1 MSAPILE
8 ARQISK
14 AYPGI
19 QALHEVSLVLN
30 AGETLAVIGENGAGK
45 STLMR
50 ILAGVEAP
58 DSGSLIWH
66 GEPFKLSGVQ
76 AAEKNGIVLIH
87 QELNLAENLDIASSI
102 FLGREPTWGGPL
114 RLVNREIYGR
124 ADKLLQ
130 RIGLTLP
137 SNTPVEALSV
147 GQQQLVEIA
156 RALALESRVLI
167 MDEPTSSLTESE
179 TQKLY
184 EVIANLKSHGV
195 GILYITHRLKEVE
208 RLADRVTVLR
218 DGKNAGELSREAITP
233 ERLVRLMVGRDLKQL
248 HHRQHRIDAQ
258 LPSHARPV
266 LQLRQVRWSDQ
277 QPAEGISFAVYPE
290 EILGLAGLVGAGRT
304 ELAEVIF
311 GVRPLLAGSLELD
324 GKPYFP
330 SNARAAIRSGLFLVP
345 EDRRQQGLVLGESI
359 CRNIS
364 LASLDLFQLGRF
376 VARRRELEVAEQKA
390 EQLHIRSRSLH
401 QAVELLSGGN
411 QQKVVLAKGLVRET
425 KLLILDEPTR
435 GVDVGAKAELY
446 ALMDRLAKQRVG
458 ILMISSDM
466 EEVLGMSDRV
476 VVLHEGQLAGELQ
489 GSQLTEEA
497 VMHLATGS
505 SAAA

>member
-8 ARQISK
+8 ARHISK

-19 QALHEVSLVLN
+19 QALHEVSLILHP
-30 AGETLAVIGENGAGK
+30 GEILAVIGENGAGK

-50 ILAGVEAP
+50 ILAGVETP
-58 DSGSLIWH
+58 DSGDLIWH
-66 GEPFKLSGVQ
+66 GELLKLSGVQ
-76 AAEKNGIVLIH
+76 AAEKKGIVLIH

-114 RLVNREIYGR
+114 RLVKGEIYDS

-130 RIGLTLP
+130 RVGLTLP
-137 SNTPVEALSV
+137 SKTPVEALSV

-156 RALALESRVLI
+156 RALAMESHILI

-184 EVIANLKSHGV
+184 QVIANLKSHGV
-195 GILYITHRLKEVE
+195 SILYITHRLKEVE

-258 LPSHARPV
+258 SRSRARPV
-266 LQLRQVRWSDQ
+266 LQLHHVRWSEHQ
-277 QPAEGISFAVYPE
+277 LAKGISLSVYPG
-290 EILGLAGLVGAGRT
+290 EIVCLAGLVGAGRT

-311 GVRPLLAGSLELD
+311 GVRPLLGGSLELE

-330 SNARAAIRSGLFLVP
+330 KNARTAIRLGLFLVP

-359 CRNIS
+359 CQNIS
-364 LASLDLFQLGRF
+364 LASLDLLQRLRF
-376 VARRRELEVAEQKA
+376 VTRGRELDLASQKA
-390 EQLHIRSRSLH
+390 EQLRIRCRSLH

-411 QQKVVLAKGLVRET
+411 QQKVVLAKGLIRET

-446 ALMDRLAKQRVG
+446 ALMDQLAQQGVG

-476 VVLHEGQLAGELQ
+476 VVLHEGQLSGELE
-489 GSQLTEEA
+489 GTQLNEEA

-505 SAAA
+505 AAAA

>member
-8 ARQISK
+8 ARRISK

-30 AGETLAVIGENGAGK
+30 AGEILAVIGENGAGK

-50 ILAGVEAP
+50 ILAGVETP
-58 DSGSLIWH
+58 DSGSLTWQ
-66 GEPFKLSGVQ
+66 GEAFKLSGVQ
-76 AAEKNGIVLIH
+76 AAERKGIVLIH

-114 RLVNREIYGR
+114 RLVKREIYAR
-124 ADKLLQ
+124 ADKLLK
-130 RIGLTLP
+130 RVGLALP

-156 RALALESRVLI
+156 RALALESHILI

-184 EVIANLKSHGV
+184 DVIANLKSHGV
-195 GILYITHRLKEVE
+195 SILYITHRLKEVE

-218 DGKNAGELSREAITP
+218 DGKNAGELSRETITP
-233 ERLVRLMVGRDLKQL
+233 ERLIRLMVGRDLKQL
-248 HHRQHRIDAQ
+248 HRRQHRIDPQ
-258 LPSHARPV
+258 SRSHSRPL
-266 LQLRQVRWSDQ
+266 LQLHQVRWSDQ
-277 QPAEGISFAVYPE
+277 QPAKGISFSVFPG

-304 ELAEVIF
+304 ELAEVVF
-311 GVRPLLAGSLELD
+311 GVRPLFSGNLELG
-324 GKPYFP
+324 GKAYIPN
-330 SNARAAIRSGLFLVP
+330 NARTAIRSGLFLVP

-359 CRNIS
+359 CRNIG
-364 LASLDLFQLGRF
+364 LASLDLLQQLGF
-376 VARRRELEVAEQKA
+376 VARRRELELAGQKA
-390 EQLHIRSRSLH
+390 EQLHIRCRSLH

-411 QQKVVLAKGLVRET
+411 QQKVVLAKGLIRET
-425 KLLILDEPTR
+425 KMLILDEPTR

-446 ALMDRLAKQRVG
+446 ALMDQLVQQGVG

-476 VVLHEGQLAGELQ
+476 VVLHEGEMSGELE

-505 SAAA
+505 AVAA